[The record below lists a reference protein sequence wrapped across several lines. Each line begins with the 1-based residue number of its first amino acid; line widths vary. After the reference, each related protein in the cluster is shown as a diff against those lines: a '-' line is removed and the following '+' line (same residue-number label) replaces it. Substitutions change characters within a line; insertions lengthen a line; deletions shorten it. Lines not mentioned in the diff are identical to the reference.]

1 MRPLRV
7 LRTGPLEHSVVDS
20 IMRELQAARIAE
32 DIPDTLIIT
41 EHPEIVTVGPK
52 ARRDNIVVPHDYQK
66 IDVDRGGGITYHGPG
81 QLVAYPIVHWTGSEQ
96 SVPGV
101 IKSLEEWVIQ
111 ALMDC
116 GIESSR
122 DERMQGVWVDGKKVC
137 SIGLSFLKWVSRH
150 GLAINIETAPSRVET
165 LGGCGL
171 DEGMTTSL
179 HALGHTHDLE
189 GRTIDRKRIEEAL
202 IFTCSNSINRN
213 PLHPIEWNP

>member
-1 MRPLRV
+1 MRPLRI

-32 DIPDTLIIT
+32 DIPDTLLFT

-52 ARRDNIVVPHDYQK
+52 ARRDNVVVPTDYEK
-66 IDVDRGGGITYHGPG
+66 LDVDRGGGITYHGPG
-81 QLVAYPIVHWTGSEQ
+81 QLVAYPIIHWTDSEQ

-101 IKSLEEWVIQ
+101 IKCLEEWVIA

-122 DERMQGVWVDGKKVC
+122 DNRMQGVWVDGKKVC

-150 GLAINIETAPSRVET
+150 GLAINIETKPGRVET
-165 LGGCGL
+165 LDGCGL
-171 DEGMTTSL
+171 NAGLTTSL
-179 HALGHTHDLE
+179 HSLGHTRDLE
-189 GRTIDRKRIEEAL
+189 GRIIERKRIEEGLILTAQDAL
-202 IFTCSNSINRN
+202 NRTPLN
-213 PLHPIEWNP
+213 PLEWDP

>member
-20 IMRELQAARIAE
+20 MMRELQKARIE
-32 DIPDTLIIT
+32 EEIPDTLIFT

-52 ARRDNIVVPHDYQK
+52 ARRDNIVIPKSYQK
-66 IDVDRGGGITYHGPG
+66 LNVDRGGGITYHGPG
-81 QLVAYPIVHWTGSEQ
+81 QLVVFPIIQWTNSEQ

-101 IKSLEEWVIQ
+101 IKCLEEWVIS
-111 ALMDC
+111 AFLDC
-116 GIESSR
+116 GIDSVR

-150 GLAINIETAPSRVET
+150 GLSINIETVPTRVET
-165 LGGCGL
+165 LEGCGL
-171 DEGMTTSL
+171 DPGSTTSL

-189 GRTIDRKRIEEAL
+189 GITIDRKRIEEAL
-202 IFTCSNSINRN
+202 IYSAKNTINRT
-213 PLHPIEWNP
+213 PLQPIDWEI